1 MITTSNSRTAEVTAI
16 VVHQTQGCTSM
27 RCLPEYVDRA
37 MLRRSLPPGLRA
49 LGRTSGTGSV
59 EDRRDDDTAAKEYS
73 PPAPSVCHSRCPGCR
88 QAQDAP
94 YATGVPGGLRKE
106 TYGACSA
113 NNGEPDGTACRHA
126 SCLPRRS
133 SVSRK
138 RGGRQTVVPVNRDGT
153 SI

>member
-37 MLRRSLPPGLRA
+37 MLRRSLPPGLGD

-73 PPAPSVCHSRCPGCR
+73 PPAPSVCHRRCPGCR
-88 QAQDAP
+88 QAQVARQ
-94 YATGVPGGLRKE
+94 ATASLV
-106 TYGACSA
+106 ACA
-113 NNGEPDGTACRHA
+113 KRLMGH
-126 SCLPRRS
+126 
-133 SVSRK
+133 VS
-138 RGGRQTVVPVNRDGT
+138 PN
-153 SI
+153 